1 MERELLNYI
10 ESVKSD
16 VAALVF
22 SDGEGASY
30 EDKFTEYCI
39 EKLDGSGKSEGAQVL
54 SYIHPDSQGRIDWKI
69 NGYCLRDEIKDD
81 QNKTYYESLDLFITN
96 FRNDDYEYNITSVD
110 FTKGLNQIKKFL
122 NSAFK
127 GHIDY
132 LSPSQTE
139 LIELVRIISEKGS
152 LFDRVNVYY
161 LINGTCNQ
169 LKDKIDLNGIDI
181 TVHIWDIKR
190 FFKLDQSMGF
200 REPIEIV
207 FDNELVENCH
217 GLQCLKVPNIDD
229 SYECYLAIIPGTVL
243 AKLYKDY
250 SNELLESNVRA
261 FLGQAGKFNKG
272 IRDTIRTKPH
282 MFLPYNNG
290 ITATAENV
298 DVALVDNQLYIKKLN
313 DFQIVN
319 GGQTTASI
327 FHTSKKYSDADLS
340 KIFVQMKLTVI
351 KDVNQKNEE
360 VPNIAKFANSQ
371 NKVSELDL
379 SSNNKY
385 FIQIEA
391 LSRTKPVLNIENRNQ
406 PIYWYFERTNGQYRE
421 ALNKLGSASKQRAFK
436 EQNPS
441 TFKFVKSDVS
451 KFINLWEQEPHIVSQ
466 GAQKN
471 FIHFTKKIN
480 DLVKTNKLPGE
491 NFYKKLIANAILF
504 KAVDKQFG
512 RKNVDAIGDTNLK
525 SFTVS
530 YTIAY
535 FHFLTKNQLDLW
547 KIYNEQEIFHELLIE
562 LRRLLI
568 FVFNHLIQNSAGT
581 LPSEYAKKESSWE
594 LLKSQNFII
603 NENILLYL
611 NYFISPEIAK
621 QREVEVEVQNTN
633 SEDGIVLVNKVLG
646 MGKPFWNG
654 LMEAL
659 KNNFIELKP
668 LNIEFVMA
676 FEVYSKLKEGR
687 NLDAKTL
694 KIALSILDKFEAYNN
709 PELIEK
715 IAKFS
720 LINEDIPPVDL
731 IYIYEKAAKISKSQW
746 EQIISLGEKTNLY
759 IPEELRNLK
768 SLMQV
773 FSRKERPKEQ
783 SLIKGY
789 ESILKLKK
797 YKLEFF

>member
-22 SDGEGASY
+22 SDGVGASY

-54 SYIHPDSQGRIDWKI
+54 SYIHPDSQGRIDWKL

-81 QNKTYYESLDLFITN
+81 QNKTYYETLDLFITY
-96 FRNDDYEYNITSVD
+96 FRNDEYEYNITSAE

-122 NSAFK
+122 NSAIK

-139 LIELVRIISEKGS
+139 LIELVKIISEKGGM
-152 LFDRVNVYY
+152 FDRINVYY

-169 LKDKIDLNGIDI
+169 QKEKVDLNGVEIL
-181 TVHIWDIKR
+181 VHIWDIKR
-190 FFKLDQSMGF
+190 FFKLDQSLGF
-200 REPIEIV
+200 REPIEILFNEDLV
-207 FDNELVENCH
+207 DNGL

-243 AKLYKDY
+243 AKLYKEY

-261 FLGQAGKFNKG
+261 FLGQTGKFNKG

-298 DVALVDNQLYIKKLN
+298 EVILSDNQLYIKKLT

-319 GGQTTASI
+319 GGQTTASL
-327 FHTSKKYSDADLS
+327 FHTSKKYNDADLS

-421 ALNKLGSASKQRAFK
+421 ALNKLATPSKQKAFK

-441 TFKFVKSDVS
+441 SHKFVKSDVS
-451 KFINLWEQEPHIVSQ
+451 KFINLWELEPFMVSQ

-471 FIHFTKKIN
+471 FVHYTKKIN
-480 DLVKTNKLPGE
+480 ELVKANKLPGE
-491 NFYKKLIANAILF
+491 NFYKKLIGNAILF
-504 KAVDKQFG
+504 RSVDKLFG
-512 RKNVDAIGDTNLK
+512 RKNIDAIGDTNLK

-530 YTIAY
+530 YTISY
-535 FHFLTKNQLDLW
+535 FHYLTKNRLDLW
-547 KIYNEQEIFHELLIE
+547 KIYNEQNISQNALNELK
-562 LRRLLI
+562 RLLV

-581 LPSEYAKKESSWE
+581 LPSEYAKREKSWE
-594 LLKSQNFII
+594 TLKNQHYEF
-603 NENILLYL
+603 NEHSIQDYL
-611 NYFISPEIAK
+611 ISLEEKNKREI
-621 QREVEVEVQNTN
+621 EVEVQKT
-633 SEDGIVLVNKVLG
+633 SAEDGIISVSKVMS
-646 MGKPFWNG
+646 MGRPFWNG

-659 KNNFIELKP
+659 KNNSMEIMHLDVK
-668 LNIEFVMA
+668 FVDA
-676 FEVYSKLKEGR
+676 FEVYTKLKDGR
-687 NLDAKTL
+687 NLDPKTL
-694 KIALSILDKFEAYNN
+694 KTALNILEKFEKNN
-709 PELIEK
+709 DPYLLERISKYSTIKEEAPT
-715 IAKFS
+715 I
-720 LINEDIPPVDL
+720 DL
-731 IYIYEKAAKISKSQW
+731 LFLYDKAGKISKSQW
-746 EQIISLGEKTNLY
+746 EQIISLGEKTN
-759 IPEELRNLK
+759 IFVPDELRNLR
-768 SLMQV
+768 SLMQILL
-773 FSRKERPKEQ
+773 RKERPKEQ
-783 SLIKGY
+783 SLVKGY

-797 YKLEFF
+797 FKLEFF

>member
-54 SYIHPDSQGRIDWKI
+54 SYIHPDSQGRIDWKL

-81 QNKTYYESLDLFITN
+81 QNKTYYETLDLFITY
-96 FRNDDYEYNITSVD
+96 FRNDDYEYNITSAE

-122 NSAFK
+122 NSAIK

-139 LIELVRIISEKGS
+139 LIELVKIISEKGD
-152 LFDRVNVYY
+152 LFDRINVYY

-169 LKDKIDLNGIDI
+169 QKEKVDLNGVEIL
-181 TVHIWDIKR
+181 VHIWDIKR
-190 FFKLDQSMGF
+190 FFKLDQSLGF
-200 REPIEIV
+200 REPIEILFNEDLV
-207 FDNELVENCH
+207 DNGL

-243 AKLYKDY
+243 AKLYKEY

-261 FLGQAGKFNKG
+261 FLGQTGKFNKG

-298 DVALVDNQLYIKKLN
+298 EVILSDNQLYIKKLT

-319 GGQTTASI
+319 GGQTTASL
-327 FHTSKKYSDADLS
+327 FHTSKKYNDADLS

-421 ALNKLGSASKQRAFK
+421 ALNKLATPSKQKAFK
-436 EQNPS
+436 EQNPNS
-441 TFKFVKSDVS
+441 HKFVKSDVS
-451 KFINLWEQEPHIVSQ
+451 KFINLWELEPFMVSQ

-471 FIHFTKKIN
+471 FVHYTKKIN
-480 DLVKTNKLPGE
+480 ELVKANKLPGE
-491 NFYKKLIANAILF
+491 NFYKKLIGNAILF
-504 KAVDKQFG
+504 KSVDKLFG

-530 YTIAY
+530 YTISY
-535 FHFLTKNQLDLW
+535 FHFLTNNRLDLW
-547 KIYNEQEIFHELLIE
+547 KIYNEQNISQKTLNELKK
-562 LRRLLI
+562 LLI

-581 LPSEYAKKESSWE
+581 LPSEYAKREKSWE
-594 LLKSQNFII
+594 TLKNQLYEI
-603 NENILLYL
+603 NEHSIQDYL
-611 NYFISPEIAK
+611 ISLEEKNKREI
-621 QREVEVEVQNTN
+621 EIEVQKT
-633 SEDGIVLVNKVLG
+633 SAEDGMISVSKVMS
-646 MGKPFWNG
+646 MGRPFWNG

-659 KNNFIELKP
+659 KNNSMEIMP
-668 LNIEFVMA
+668 LDIKFVDA
-676 FEVYSKLKEGR
+676 FEVYTKLKDGR
-687 NLDAKTL
+687 NLDPKTL
-694 KIALSILDKFEAYNN
+694 KTALNILEKFEKNN
-709 PELIEK
+709 DPYLLEK
-715 IAKFS
+715 ISKYSTIKEEA
-720 LINEDIPPVDL
+720 PPIDL
-731 IYIYEKAAKISKSQW
+731 LFLYDKAGKISKSQW
-746 EQIISLGEKTNLY
+746 EQIISLGEKTNIF
-759 IPEELRNLK
+759 IPDELRNLK

-773 FSRKERPKEQ
+773 LLRKERPKEQ
-783 SLIKGY
+783 SLVKGY
-789 ESILKLKK
+789 QSILKLKK
-797 YKLEFF
+797 FKIDVF

>member
-81 QNKTYYESLDLFITN
+81 QNKTYYETLDLFITY
-96 FRNDDYEYNITSVD
+96 FRNDDYEYNITGAD

-139 LIELVRIISEKGS
+139 LIELVKIISEKGN

-207 FDNELVENCH
+207 FDNELVENGQ

-261 FLGQAGKFNKG
+261 FLGQTGKFNKG
-272 IRDTIRTKPH
+272 IRDTIRAKPH

-298 DVALVDNQLYIKKLN
+298 EVELIDNQLYIKKLN

-327 FHTSKKYSDADLS
+327 FHTSKKYNDADLS

-421 ALNKLGSASKQRAFK
+421 ALNKLGNAPKQRAFK
-436 EQNPS
+436 EQNP
-441 TFKFVKSDVS
+441 TACKFVKSDVS
-451 KFINLWEQEPHIVSQ
+451 KFINLWEQEPHMVSQ

-471 FIHFTKKIN
+471 FVHYTKKIN

-491 NFYKKLIANAILF
+491 NFYKKLIGNAILF
-504 KAVDKQFG
+504 KTVDKLFG

-530 YTIAY
+530 YTISY
-535 FHFLTKNQLDLW
+535 FHFLTHNRLDLW
-547 KIYNEQEIFHELLIE
+547 KIYNEQTINIE
-562 LRRLLI
+562 LQNELKKLLV
-568 FVFNHLIQNSAGT
+568 FVFNHLIQSSAGT
-581 LPSEYAKKESSWE
+581 LPSEYAKRERSWE
-594 LLKSQNFII
+594 FLKSQNYVI
-603 NENILLYL
+603 NEHAISKYL
-611 NYFISPEIAK
+611 ITIEESK
-621 QREVEVEVQNTN
+621 QREIEVEIQKTN
-633 SEDGIVLVNKVLG
+633 AEDGIILVNKILG

-659 KNNFIELKP
+659 KTNFVEIMP
-668 LNIEFVMA
+668 LDIKFVDA
-676 FEVYSKLKEGR
+676 FEVYTKLKEGR
-687 NLDAKTL
+687 NIDAKTL
-694 KIALSILDKFEAYNN
+694 KIALNILDKFESNYN

-715 IAKFS
+715 ITKFS
-720 LINEDIPPVDL
+720 TIKDDVPPIDL
-731 IYIYEKAAKISKSQW
+731 IYLYEKAGKISKSQW
-746 EQIISLGEKTNLY
+746 EQIISLGEKTN
-759 IPEELRNLK
+759 IFVPDELRNLR
-768 SLMQV
+768 SLMQILL
-773 FSRKERPKEQ
+773 RKERPKEQ
-783 SLIKGY
+783 SLVKGY

-797 YKLEFF
+797 FKIEVF

>member
-54 SYIHPDSQGRIDWKI
+54 SYIHPDSQGRIDWKL

-81 QNKTYYESLDLFITN
+81 QNKTYYETLDLFITY
-96 FRNDDYEYNITSVD
+96 FRNDDYEYNITSAE

-122 NSAFK
+122 NSAIK

-139 LIELVRIISEKGS
+139 LIELVKIISEKGD
-152 LFDRVNVYY
+152 LFDRINVYY

-169 LKDKIDLNGIDI
+169 QKEKVDLNGVEIL
-181 TVHIWDIKR
+181 VHIWDIKR
-190 FFKLDQSMGF
+190 FFKLDQSLGF
-200 REPIEIV
+200 REPIEILFNEDLV
-207 FDNELVENCH
+207 DNGL

-243 AKLYKDY
+243 AKLYKEY

-261 FLGQAGKFNKG
+261 FLGQTGKFNKG

-298 DVALVDNQLYIKKLN
+298 EVILSDNQLYIKKLT

-319 GGQTTASI
+319 GGQTTASL
-327 FHTSKKYSDADLS
+327 FHTSKKYNDADLS

-421 ALNKLGSASKQRAFK
+421 ALNKLATPSKQKAFK
-436 EQNPS
+436 EQNPNS
-441 TFKFVKSDVS
+441 HKFVKSDVS
-451 KFINLWEQEPHIVSQ
+451 KFINLWELEPFMVSQ

-471 FIHFTKKIN
+471 FVHYTKKIN
-480 DLVKTNKLPGE
+480 ELVKANKLPGE
-491 NFYKKLIANAILF
+491 NFYKKLIGNAILF
-504 KAVDKQFG
+504 KSVDKLFG

-530 YTIAY
+530 YTISY
-535 FHFLTKNQLDLW
+535 FHFLTNNRLDLW
-547 KIYNEQEIFHELLIE
+547 KIYNEQNISQKTLNELKK
-562 LRRLLI
+562 LLI

-581 LPSEYAKKESSWE
+581 LPSEYAKREKSWE
-594 LLKSQNFII
+594 TLKNQLYEI
-603 NENILLYL
+603 NEHSIQDYL
-611 NYFISPEIAK
+611 ISLEEKNKREI
-621 QREVEVEVQNTN
+621 EIEVQKT
-633 SEDGIVLVNKVLG
+633 SAEDGIISVSKVMS
-646 MGKPFWNG
+646 MGRPFWNG

-659 KNNFIELKP
+659 KNNSMEIMP
-668 LNIEFVMA
+668 LDIKFVDA
-676 FEVYSKLKEGR
+676 FEVYTKLKDGR
-687 NLDAKTL
+687 NLDPKTL
-694 KIALSILDKFEAYNN
+694 KTALNILEKFEKNN
-709 PELIEK
+709 DPYLLEK
-715 IAKFS
+715 ISKYSTIKEEA
-720 LINEDIPPVDL
+720 PPIDL
-731 IYIYEKAAKISKSQW
+731 LFLYDKAGKISKSQW
-746 EQIISLGEKTNLY
+746 EQIISLGEKTNIF
-759 IPEELRNLK
+759 IPDELRNLK

-773 FSRKERPKEQ
+773 LLRKERPKEQ
-783 SLIKGY
+783 SLVKGY
-789 ESILKLKK
+789 QSILKLKK
-797 YKLEFF
+797 FKIDVF